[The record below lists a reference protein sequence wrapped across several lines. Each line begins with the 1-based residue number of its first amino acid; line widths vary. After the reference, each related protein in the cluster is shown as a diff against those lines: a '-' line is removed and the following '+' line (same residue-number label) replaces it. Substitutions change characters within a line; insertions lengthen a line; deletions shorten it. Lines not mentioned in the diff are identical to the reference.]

1 MTVMDWGASPKFK
14 AEFSFLFEKVNKFIN
29 LNSIIFSKKGIKISA
44 RSNNENLEIVFF
56 KGRKKKKI
64 INFLVY
70 WKNKKEICIKE
81 YDWEDININLNN
93 KKSLNLNKILNI
105 NYFDISKKDESI
117 DFFFEKINQV
127 N

>member
-1 MTVMDWGASPKFK
+1 MKIQKQFFLK
-14 AEFSFLFEKVNKFIN
+14 AV
-29 LNSIIFSKKGIKISA
+29 
-44 RSNNENLEIVFF
+44 
-56 KGRKKKKI
+56 KKKKI